1 MTFEPGDWVWVHM
14 RKERFPNYRR
24 TKLHPRGDGPFQIL
38 EKINDNA
45 YKVDLPGEYNVSAT
59 FNVAD
64 LSPFDVGDDS
74 RSNPFE
80 ERGND
85 EYQGGLV
92 DKNKK
97 DPLHIPDG
105 PITRSRAKK
114 IKEAMQGLVQ
124 STWAKSATSKTPTT
138 FKMGSNEV
146 EPSFVHVIEVG
157 EKTS

>member
-1 MTFEPGDWVWVHM
+1 MKKCTFC
-14 RKERFPNYRR
+14 
-24 TKLHPRGDGPFQIL
+24 I
-38 EKINDNA
+38 
-45 YKVDLPGEYNVSAT
+45 
-59 FNVAD
+59 
-64 LSPFDVGDDS
+64 DS
-74 RSNPFE
+74 
-80 ERGND
+80 D